1 MSVFHLLCMFGN
13 KEQANFGVKSVNTK
27 SRRAKIT
34 EVFKCQII
42 KGICTNNAFF
52 HLLKSSVT

>member
-1 MSVFHLLCMFGN
+1 MSVFHLLCMLGN
-13 KEQANFGVKSVNTK
+13 KEQAKSVNTK
-27 SRRAKIT
+27 SRRAKIA
-34 EVFKCQII
+34 EVFNCQII